1 LTIITASGTIVVTKK
16 RNGSTKGRHEMTK
29 QERQEVESQKA
40 INKAAVVR
48 KDETEQAVSDWLT
61 KQRQARIRALQ
72 DF

>member
-1 LTIITASGTIVVTKK
+1 
-16 RNGSTKGRHEMTK
+16 MTK